1 MVNLIVIVAAVLV
14 AALQFKQYRQF
25 TQRLSEFGKG
35 GEPLQSTELSKARR
49 GALFL
54 PALAGVLMAAYV
66 VLRPG
71 AVSEPKSWLLLD
83 LVLEAVFLP
92 AGITA
97 DMSQR
102 LYYNRKGFL
111 LRDRFVTF
119 AEVDAFEGN
128 GRMGNALRLR
138 DGTRCPMSRLQWE
151 LLAQVRAREGK
162 P

>member
-14 AALQFKQYRQF
+14 AAMQFKQYRQF
-25 TQRLSEFGKG
+25 TRRLAEFDKG
-35 GEPLQSTELSKARR
+35 GEPLRSTERSRARR

-54 PALAGVLMAAYV
+54 PALGGVLMAAYV
-66 VLRPG
+66 LMFPG
-71 AVSEPKSWLLLD
+71 AVSEPKSWLLLA

-92 AGITA
+92 AWLTA

-119 AEVDAFEGN
+119 AEVDVFEGN
-128 GRMGNALRLR
+128 GRMGSALRLR
-138 DGTRCPMSRLQWE
+138 DGTHCPMSRLQWE
-151 LLAQVRAREGK
+151 LLEQVRAQEGK
-162 P
+162 W